1 MSSLIINASKS
12 IRFVTR
18 LLNRNTTI
26 NLLRNDSIRQM
37 GSLSRKCLFNSTTTI
52 NRQIYTSSKLHD
64 SSNNNNNNDD
74 VNNNDLLPPSSP
86 TFALTTPQKIPDF
99 FPNIPL
105 IPVSRH
111 LLFPGFLKMI
121 EVCASLFFVVS
132 SFSFFLFRL
141 QIKI

>member
-1 MSSLIINASKS
+1 MSSFIINASKS
-12 IRFVTR
+12 IRLVTR
-18 LLNRNTTI
+18 LLNRNTKI

-37 GSLSRKCLFNSTTTI
+37 GSLSRKCLFNSTI

-64 SSNNNNNNDD
+64 SSNNNTDD
-74 VNNNDLLPPSSP
+74 VNNNDLLPPSSSSP
-86 TFALTTPQKIPDF
+86 TFALTTQQKIPDY

-121 EVCASLFFVVS
+121 EVYASLFYLLSLHSHS
-132 SFSFFLFRL
+132 SHLDY
-141 QIKI
+141 K